1 MTDSEKK
8 SFAERYE
15 LSRDQFRSKALR
27 SFLGFHQ
34 KSNQFIAAMNEVVAS
49 HMLYSSGKDWSQIEN
64 GEYISKLIVSF
75 TRSHFII
82 TDHILHGELIESAV
96 LLRKQFELMS
106 RLVEIDTGIEIEKLL
121 KKTPNV
127 KHLEHDLK
135 RLYSD
140 YSEIT
145 HSSDIQK
152 LDLLGYVETDDENFI
167 AVYPVFQENS
177 YISALHLFLLF
188 SQYHYWIVEKL
199 ESWFSDYDRANDCA
213 MYVKCHEAYEQIYY
227 KAPVFKRIGQRG
239 KS

>member
-1 MTDSEKK
+1 MIESGKE
-8 SFAERYE
+8 SFAEKYVR
-15 LSRDQFRSKALR
+15 SRDQFRSEALKR
-27 SFLGFHQ
+27 FLGLHE
-34 KSNQFIAAMNEVVAS
+34 KSNQYIAAMNEVVAS
-49 HMLYSSGKDWSQIEN
+49 HMLYVSGKDWSHIEN

-75 TRSHFII
+75 TRSHFIL

-106 RLVEIDTGIEIEKLL
+106 RLVEINTGTDIEMLL

-145 HSSDIQK
+145 HSTDIQK
-152 LDLLGYVETDDENFI
+152 LDLLGYVESNDESFV

-177 YISALHLFLLF
+177 YIFALHLFLLF
-188 SQYHYWIVEKL
+188 SQYHFWMVEKL
-199 ESWFSDYDRANDCA
+199 ESWFSEYERANDCA
-213 MYVKCHEAYEQIYY
+213 TYTKCYEAYEQIYY
-227 KAPVFKRIGQRG
+227 KSPVFKIIGQRG